1 MRKILSTLAA
11 AAFVAALAA
20 PAFAATSVKGE
31 VIDTVC
37 YGKMGAKATGAH
49 HAACAM
55 KCAKN
60 GNTMAILTK
69 DGKVYDIT
77 GEYAANKNEKLLE
90 YVAKDVTAEGAVS
103 EANGKSSIDVSKIMV
118 EK

>member
-11 AAFVAALAA
+11 AAFVAVLAA
-20 PAFAATSVKGE
+20 PAFAATTVKGE

-37 YGKMGAKATGAH
+37 YGRMGAKATGAG
-49 HAACAM
+49 HAACAL

-69 DGKVYDIT
+69 DGKVYSIT
-77 GEYAANKNEKLLE
+77 GEYAAEKNAKLIE
-90 YVAKDVTAEGAVS
+90 YVAKDVTAEGTVS
-103 EANGKSSIDVSKIMV
+103 EKDGKSSIDVSKIMV

>member
-1 MRKILSTLAA
+1 MRKMFSTLAA

-20 PAFAATSVKGE
+20 PAFAATTVKGE
-31 VIDTVC
+31 VIDTAC
-37 YGKMGAKATGAH
+37 YGRMGAKATGSG
-49 HAACAM
+49 HAACAL

-77 GEYAANKNEKLLE
+77 GEYAANKNAKLLE
-90 YVAKDVTAEGAVS
+90 YVAKDVTAEGTVM
-103 EANGKSSIDVSKIMV
+103 EMNGKSSIKIEKISV

>member
-1 MRKILSTLAA
+1 MRKILATLSA
-11 AAFVAALAA
+11 AAFVAVLAA
-20 PAFAATSVKGE
+20 PAFAATTVKGE

-37 YGKMGAKATGAH
+37 YGKMGAKATGEK
-49 HAACAM
+49 HAACAL

-60 GNTMAILTK
+60 GNTMAILTS

-77 GEYAANKNEKLLE
+77 GKYAAEKNAELLP
-90 YVAKDVTAEGAVS
+90 YVAKTVTAEGTVS
-103 EANGKSSIDVSKIMV
+103 NMDGKMSIEVMKIAV